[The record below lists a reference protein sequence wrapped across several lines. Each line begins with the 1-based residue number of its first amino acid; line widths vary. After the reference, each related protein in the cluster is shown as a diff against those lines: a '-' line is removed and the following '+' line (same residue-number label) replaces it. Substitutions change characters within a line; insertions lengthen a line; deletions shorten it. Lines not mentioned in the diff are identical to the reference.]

1 VIQPKVGF
9 YIDASLPCLWVS
21 LWAAAK
27 EDGRVC
33 GRCQHSI
40 VSSVLCRANA
50 HVIYYMPVYRIISII
65 SNIRVGMIYVYDI
78 YHQYI
83 SGIKNIGC
91 IWDIFDARN
100 IKHYL
105 IENIESDLFV

>member
-1 VIQPKVGF
+1 
-9 YIDASLPCLWVS
+9 
-21 LWAAAK
+21 
-27 EDGRVC
+27 
-33 GRCQHSI
+33 
-40 VSSVLCRANA
+40 
-50 HVIYYMPVYRIISII
+50 
-65 SNIRVGMIYVYDI
+65 MIYVYDI